1 MDKSRSALKGAHHI
15 VIKLS
20 SSIVADESG
29 QINDGHLRT
38 LAKEIVAL
46 RDQGRGVILIT
57 SGAMRVGL
65 VKLGFR
71 TPVRALAKR
80 QAAASVGQSEL
91 IWYYRQIFED
101 LGVRIGQ
108 VLLTQADIFD
118 RQRYVHVRDTLSSL
132 IDSYNVLPI
141 INEND
146 TVSVEGIRFGEN
158 DRLAA
163 LVAVK
168 VEADLLILLSD
179 VAGLY
184 TADPRKHPDASLIP
198 VVTEISSEMEQQ
210 ATGPSGSGAGGMRAK
225 LQAAKVTM
233 QSGVPMVVASGQE
246 AGVIAR
252 IVDGESIGTL
262 FVPSGAP
269 LRARQRWLGFAAEP
283 KGRVAV
289 DEGAAKV
296 LVSANTSLLAV
307 GVTGVTGDF
316 QPGDVVVVA
325 DPEGRE
331 IARGLVNYSADDL
344 RQIQGRHSHEIG
356 AILGTDS
363 SPEVVHR
370 DNLVL
375 L

>member
-1 MDKSRSALKGAHHI
+1 MDKPRSALKRARHV

-20 SSIVADESG
+20 SSIVADENG
-29 QINDGHLRT
+29 QINDSHLRT
-38 LAKEIVAL
+38 LAKEVVAL

-65 VKLGFR
+65 VKLGFK

-91 IWYYRQIFED
+91 IWYYRQMFKE

-132 IDSYNVLPI
+132 IHSYNVLPI

-198 VVTEISSEMEQQ
+198 VVTEISPEIEQQ

-233 QSGVPMVVASGQE
+233 QSGVPMVIASGQE
-246 AGVIAR
+246 AGIIAR
-252 IVDGESIGTL
+252 IVDGEEIGTL

-283 KGRVAV
+283 KGRVLV

-307 GVTGVTGDF
+307 GVTGVSGDF
-316 QPGDVVVVA
+316 QPGDVVVVVA
-325 DPEGRE
+325 PDGRE
-331 IARGLVNYSADDL
+331 IARGLVSYSADDL
-344 RQIQGRHSHEIG
+344 RKIQGRHSHEIG